1 MAEYTVVI
9 SIVTLIVIAA
19 FAALS
24 SGVAAQLTRIAGYVF
39 S

>member
-9 SIVTLIVIAA
+9 SIVTLIVLAA

-24 SGVAAQLTRIAGYVF
+24 TGIAGQLTRIAGYVF